1 MNNLINLCT
10 NCNCMTKTI
19 NGKCGKCKAFKIN
32 NCTNCGKEIKGMG
45 VMSPTLN
52 KKHRNVC
59 LDCGKKVFTYPEL
72 EENLSYKL
80 ANEIDTKNKIIRSL
94 TDQIINL
101 EFKGYD
107 YEEVLFDEAEK
118 NMNLKNRYDML
129 KLDSET
135 EISNHYRYKQ
145 TWKLVSIIFL
155 IGFLI
160 MGWIA
165 L

>member
-1 MNNLINLCT
+1 
-10 NCNCMTKTI
+10 MTKTI

>member
-1 MNNLINLCT
+1 MNKLSLCD

-72 EENLSYKL
+72 VLYKSGSD
-80 ANEIDTKNKIIRSL
+80 IDVPTRNKIWR
-94 TDQIINL
+94 
-101 EFKGYD
+101 
-107 YEEVLFDEAEK
+107 
-118 NMNLKNRYDML
+118 
-129 KLDSET
+129 
-135 EISNHYRYKQ
+135 
-145 TWKLVSIIFL
+145 
-155 IGFLI
+155 
-160 MGWIA
+160 
-165 L
+165 